1 MGHPC
6 GDGKYRVPWRNCV
19 SPQRLHLPVHHQYA
33 ILPLS
38 TNMKATSAP
47 ARSRCCKS
55 YWLSGKKI
63 RLRQLA
69 LNSLPATTGW
79 RDANKVFGAWPKKVF
94 HQLYQDDILIFVMR
108 RLEQSRVYATSQQGQ
123 SLQLQYLWTGFFRFS
138 VNLQDLKF
146 YAHRT

>member
-1 MGHPC
+1 M
-6 GDGKYRVPWRNCV
+6 KVKLIV
-19 SPQRLHLPVHHQYA
+19 S
-33 ILPLS
+33 
-38 TNMKATSAP
+38 
-47 ARSRCCKS
+47 
-55 YWLSGKKI
+55 
-63 RLRQLA
+63 
-69 LNSLPATTGW
+69 
-79 RDANKVFGAWPKKVF
+79 AWPKKVF

>member
-1 MGHPC
+1 MVVSSLRDFE
-6 GDGKYRVPWRNCV
+6 GDCLLFPAMNRW
-19 SPQRLHLPVHHQYA
+19 
-33 ILPLS
+33 
-38 TNMKATSAP
+38 ATSCRP
-47 ARSRCCKS
+47 
-55 YWLSGKKI
+55 SGTSSDRRI
-63 RLRQLA
+63 SNLY
-69 LNSLPATTGW
+69 S
-79 RDANKVFGAWPKKVF
+79 AWPKKVF